1 MDIMPTIIVMH
12 DYSINIQFFANIT
25 NRSSC
30 EASEWFFNNLFA
42 MMFLE
47 INKWLLSKNINLLLI
62 ENIFEDFSDNC
73 TGQDEI
79 DFC

>member
-12 DYSINIQFFANIT
+12 DYSINIQFFAKIT
-25 NRSSC
+25 NRSSR
-30 EASEWFFNNLFA
+30 EASEWFLNNLFA

-62 ENIFEDFSDNC
+62 ENIFEDFSDYC
-73 TGQDEI
+73 TG
-79 DFC
+79 